1 MKLTILVA
9 DDEKNIREGLRE
21 ALALDG
27 YEVATAADGKEA
39 LEAVTRGDVDL
50 LITDLKMPRLSGEEL
65 LKKVTAQFPTMPVI
79 ILTGHGTIE
88 SAVQAMHDGAYDFLT
103 KPVNLDRLSLLV
115 KRALAS
121 RELALQNR
129 AMQEELERRSG
140 FASIIGRSAE
150 MKQVFEMVRQVA
162 PSRSSVL
169 ITGESGSG
177 KEMIAE
183 ALHYNSPRKDKP
195 FIKLHC
201 AALTESLLESELF
214 GHEKGAF
221 TGAIARKR
229 GRFELAHLGTLFLDE
244 IGEINQNVQIKLLRV
259 LEEKKFERVGGE
271 ETVEV
276 DVRLIAATN
285 RDLKDAIA
293 KGSFREDLYYRLN
306 VVNIHIPPL
315 RERKEDIPLL
325 VAAFLKEFS
334 QENGKRI
341 DGIDPKARL
350 ALLQLLVAG
359 QRAAASQLHR
369 KRRGAHQGDDDHPR
383 RPAPEHPRRVGNG
396 FAAPARGGKPRRHG
410 KGSDSLHPCARRREQ
425 EPNCR
430 NSRYRPQDAPP
441 KDRGVRV
448 MKKSILTRLIG
459 GYILLLVTIA
469 LLAVCFAFGVR
480 VDRTAADDARRLTAI
495 LERVRVVTLRAS
507 LMSTDATPDLLQ
519 RHAREMHSADT
530 ELLRLAAERPSTI
543 EGALIYPPGLR
554 DTLTVTLAVLG
565 SSWQVELQHLLDAGD
580 NAFYGPDERGH
591 LVALVPAFIDDG
603 ENVAMQLSTAVEGV
617 YEARR
622 NLTSS
627 VLALFALFL
636 CIGTVS
642 ALAYS
647 LWTLFVL
654 RHDVRN
660 LIAFSRRVSEG
671 DISSL
676 PEVKRSDEIGELA
689 AQLRRTI
696 SLQTLVTALRTS
708 GERLAAEYAKFADQI
723 VRTVSGVKSQV
734 KAAGGGRHG
743 DSRGS
748 RSR

>member
-1 MKLTILVA
+1 MKFTILVA

-27 YEVATAADGKEA
+27 YEVATAADGQEA

-65 LKKVTAQFPTMPVI
+65 LRNVSAQLPTMPVI

-115 KRALAS
+115 KRALTS
-121 RELALQNR
+121 REMAVQNR

-259 LEEKKFERVGGE
+259 LEEKRFERVGGE

-285 RDLKDAIA
+285 RDLKEAIS
-293 KGSFREDLYYRLN
+293 KGLFREDLYYRLN

-315 RERKEDIPLL
+315 RERKEDIALL
-325 VAAFLKEFS
+325 VAAFLKEFT
-334 QENGKRI
+334 QENGRQI
-341 DGIDPKARL
+341 EGIDAKARL
-350 ALLQLLVAG
+350 ALYNYSWPGNVRQLRNSIESAVVLSKGTTITLDDLPPNIRGDSGTNALRLSVG
-359 QRAAASQLHR
+359 ASLAEVEKEVIRSTLAREGGNKSRTAEILGIGRKTLHR
-369 KRRGAHQGDDDHPR
+369 K
-383 RPAPEHPRRVGNG
+383 
-396 FAAPARGGKPRRHG
+396 
-410 KGSDSLHPCARRREQ
+410 
-425 EPNCR
+425 
-430 NSRYRPQDAPP
+430 
-441 KDRGVRV
+441 
-448 MKKSILTRLIG
+448 
-459 GYILLLVTIA
+459 
-469 LLAVCFAFGVR
+469 
-480 VDRTAADDARRLTAI
+480 
-495 LERVRVVTLRAS
+495 
-507 LMSTDATPDLLQ
+507 
-519 RHAREMHSADT
+519 
-530 ELLRLAAERPSTI
+530 I
-543 EGALIYPPGLR
+543 EEYGL
-554 DTLTVTLAVLG
+554 
-565 SSWQVELQHLLDAGD
+565 
-580 NAFYGPDERGH
+580 
-591 LVALVPAFIDDG
+591 
-603 ENVAMQLSTAVEGV
+603 
-617 YEARR
+617 
-622 NLTSS
+622 
-627 VLALFALFL
+627 
-636 CIGTVS
+636 
-642 ALAYS
+642 
-647 LWTLFVL
+647 
-654 RHDVRN
+654 
-660 LIAFSRRVSEG
+660 
-671 DISSL
+671 
-676 PEVKRSDEIGELA
+676 
-689 AQLRRTI
+689 
-696 SLQTLVTALRTS
+696 
-708 GERLAAEYAKFADQI
+708 
-723 VRTVSGVKSQV
+723 
-734 KAAGGGRHG
+734 
-743 DSRGS
+743 
-748 RSR
+748 